1 MQKVRFEIA
10 GDLGVIT
17 LANPPLNL
25 FSEEIIEDLREAVTK
40 AKKASPRALM
50 VQVLRRRR
58 CEDPQGKKRG
68 RRAGAHYESS
78 ANHRG
83 PRGTTFPDSGSSQG
97 ALYRRG
103 SRASSRMRSDLGG

>member
-1 MQKVRFEIA
+1 MEKVRFEIA

-25 FSEEIIEDLREAVTK
+25 FSEELIGDLREAVTK

-58 CEDPQGKKRG
+58 CEDLQGKKRS
-68 RRAGAHYESS
+68 RRSGAHYGLFIVTEKLWKAFHKFSY
-78 ANHRG
+78 G
-83 PRGTTFPDSGSSQG
+83 K
-97 ALYRRG
+97 
-103 SRASSRMRSDLGG
+103 